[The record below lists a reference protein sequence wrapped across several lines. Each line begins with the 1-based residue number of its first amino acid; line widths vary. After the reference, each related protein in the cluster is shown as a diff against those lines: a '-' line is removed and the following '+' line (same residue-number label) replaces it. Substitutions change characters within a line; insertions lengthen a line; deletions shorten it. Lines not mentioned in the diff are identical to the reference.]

1 MLFKKRTF
9 NERKDRDVFCNGKMF
24 DRKMFLII
32 NNDKYIALN
41 FSSIYNICNQLKS
54 SYFKLFE
61 YVLYKFEI
69 AVF

>member
-41 FSSIYNICNQLKS
+41 FSSIYNLKS
-54 SYFKLFE
+54 ASNLNGNLNCSKELEHY
-61 YVLYKFEI
+61 
-69 AVF
+69 AS